1 LGLDAEFRGL
11 VNRAPE
17 NHRRQSLKQGWSSMQ
32 NRIFSGAASEA
43 TAGYAK
49 AVIDGRTIYVS
60 GTTGRD
66 PVTNA
71 FPEDPAQQAR
81 NALSSIDD
89 TLRRAGSSL
98 ADAVVSRV
106 YVTDLEAASAV
117 TPVLG
122 EVFGDIRPTST
133 FLICQIPA
141 AGARVEIEIT
151 ASRSGTPG

>member
-1 LGLDAEFRGL
+1 MGSITQREAGIFMR
-11 VNRAPE
+11 
-17 NHRRQSLKQGWSSMQ
+17 

-43 TAGYAK
+43 IAGYAK
-49 AVIDGRTIYVS
+49 AVIDGRTIHVS

-66 PVTNA
+66 PVTNE

-81 NALSSIDD
+81 NALSSIND
-89 TLRRAGSSL
+89 TLRQAGSSL

-106 YVTDLEAASAV
+106 FVADAEAASAV
-117 TPVLG
+117 VPVLG

-141 AGARVEIEIT
+141 SGARVEIEIT
-151 ASRSGTPG
+151 ASRSGSVVPG